1 MEGEHQCSQQASAVC
16 THNIEQQ
23 MSTEMQEMKTPG
35 SFRDKPRSLRM
46 RLLLWYGA
54 LLAVALS
61 LFVVLI
67 LVLTM
72 NAIDQN
78 VDSDVRAEA
87 RVAFLNIRTEL
98 SSQPPYW
105 PSQLSLDAIDTYREP
120 GVIVEI
126 LDAQGHIRYRSG
138 TDISST
144 LPISANAFRGA
155 FAGQATW
162 YTTTAVGE
170 RVRVEVSPIRSPGN
184 GAFASTSGHANI
196 QLNANDTST
205 GNEPIVGALLV
216 AKSLDDVDD
225 TFSTLRTL
233 LLLSGLTTLVAVLM
247 GGWIISTR
255 VLHPLSEIVA
265 TARTIAASTAR
276 GSRFG
281 VLSKRVRRPR
291 GHDEMVQVIDTFNE
305 MLDSLER
312 STQAQ
317 RRFVADASHELRV
330 PLTTIQGNL
339 VFLQLHQA
347 ELPSEERH
355 ILLTEVHEETVRLA
369 RLVEDLLLLARADA
383 STEIPLVMPEKT
395 ASLPAG
401 GTYQSPIELDRVV
414 LDLIR
419 KLRRKLSVE
428 GSMLKLEIGHVEP
441 VQVQGD
447 EESLRRVMLILLDNA
462 IKYSP
467 AANEVDAGC
476 VTVSLKHMDKKAV
489 LIVRDT
495 GIGIDPVDLPHIFER
510 FYRADR
516 ARSSQGTGLGLSIA
530 EILVEQLGGYITAE
544 SSPGKGST
552 FSVWLPLV

>member
-1 MEGEHQCSQQASAVC
+1 
-16 THNIEQQ
+16 
-23 MSTEMQEMKTPG
+23 MQEMKTPG

-170 RVRVEVSPIRSPGN
+170 RVRVEVSPIRSPGD
-184 GAFASTSGHANI
+184 GAFANTSGHANI

-276 GSRFG
+276 GPRFG
-281 VLSKRVRRPR
+281 VLNKRVRRPR

-395 ASLPAG
+395 ASLSAG

-467 AANEVDAGC
+467 AANEVAAGC